1 MPCTETVAR
10 GQKEYDFFA
19 QMTMDTN
26 RLACCGPI
34 TTLAFGGPA
43 LEHLL
48 LALQQIG
55 MDEGYLDAF
64 NAEVV
69 DSEFVSAQM
78 CAKHWIMHSR
88 TIGALALHTEEQT
101 QAEIAY
107 YIYMLVCVANDW
119 DNKEISNYLKT
130 VVAMEKKE

>member
-1 MPCTETVAR
+1 MPCIETVMR
-10 GQKEYDFFA
+10 GQKEYDFFT
-19 QMTMDTN
+19 QMTMDTS
-26 RLACCGPI
+26 RLSCCGPI
-34 TTLAFGGPA
+34 TTLAFAGPA

-55 MDEGYLDAF
+55 MDEGYLDEF

-78 CAKHWIMHSR
+78 CAKHWILHSR
-88 TIGALALHTEEQT
+88 TIGVLSLATESDD
-101 QAEIAY
+101 QAQIAY
-107 YIYMLVCVANDW
+107 YIFMLVCVANAW

-130 VVAMEKKE
+130 VVQMEKKE